1 MSNRAFWK
9 ITNNFE
15 SYFASFLLVVLVFCL
30 GLQVFY
36 RYVLGDSPTWTEELS
51 RMCFVWIVYL
61 GASLAAQHQMH
72 VRVTAQYLLLP
83 ERFRIYMWVLADLLW
98 IACNILFLVQGTAF
112 VQHTMRFVEMT
123 PTLHMSK
130 HWIYIVLPFT
140 SALIIFRIF
149 QVYYQVYRDTGSI
162 RSIVKAGEGH

>member
-1 MSNRAFWK
+1 MYSRILWK
-9 ITNNFE
+9 IVNRFE
-15 SYFASFLLVVLVFCL
+15 LYFASFLLVVLVVCL

-61 GASLAAQHQMH
+61 GASLAAHQQMH

-98 IACNILFLVQGTAF
+98 IACNTLFLIQGSAF
-112 VQHTMRFVEMT
+112 VQHTLRFVEMT
-123 PTLHMSK
+123 PTLHISK
-130 HWIYIVLPFT
+130 HWIYLILPISST
-140 SALIIFRIF
+140 LVTFRIL
-149 QVYYQVYRDTGSI
+149 QVYYQLYKDTGSI
-162 RSIVKAGEGH
+162 RSIVKTGGGH